1 MAAAITDPVR
11 YSQNGEQ
18 EAILKIFG
26 ESEGR
31 FLDIGAYDGKTF
43 SNTLAL
49 IERGWSGVLIEPSPN
64 AFMALADRHRGNDR
78 LELIMAAVGCAPG
91 IVIFYNSPD
100 AVSTTDN
107 ANFEKWKGHADFS
120 GRFYVP
126 QITVEQILIQFGS
139 FHFVNIDTEGTS
151 TDIFLQLPL
160 ATMRP
165 KAVCVEH
172 DGRTLEILQRATP
185 LGYICTY
192 ADGNNL
198 ILALS

>member
-64 AFMALADRHRGNDR
+64 AFMALADQ
-78 LELIMAAVGCAPG
+78 I
-91 IVIFYNSPD
+91 
-100 AVSTTDN
+100 
-107 ANFEKWKGHADFS
+107 
-120 GRFYVP
+120 GRAHV
-126 QITVEQILIQFGS
+126 
-139 FHFVNIDTEGTS
+139 
-151 TDIFLQLPL
+151 
-160 ATMRP
+160 
-165 KAVCVEH
+165 
-172 DGRTLEILQRATP
+172 
-185 LGYICTY
+185 
-192 ADGNNL
+192 
-198 ILALS
+198 